1 MPWFGRGRS
10 EVPSTWAA
18 ALEQVLEAVDPTRK
32 VAEFVLAG
40 QPVEALE
47 NVNSGHRMMQRH
59 GRWNSEPAKQA
70 AATLY
75 AGFGDVDAAVLRR
88 WSRVLDAT
96 GGTGG
101 WGLALGDVAGCHW
114 PELMLQQAAACVPS
128 GQLPI
133 TFADL
138 ERIAAEDGTAPTDL
152 VWMAFTLA
160 PHHRYQ
166 SRSVRDCLSRL
177 PGFEDAVAA
186 HREIAAS
193 VLVSGSV
200 DERVAAA
207 SLLAALG
214 DTVLGVLAEP
224 LAEAA
229 TSTSAQ
235 VRAAIR
241 PLITRIDGPAID
253 PLRRL
258 AADGE
263 PARRACPLEVLA
275 ARPDQRAWAL
285 KTAAADQAAS
295 VRALSARWEA
305 GNAPAEAG
313 EEIEILPESP
323 PLPSW
328 SLAAADAE
336 RVANQVCEALRRGV
350 ESFNGRLHGQF
361 KRPLHEPSPDTPDR
375 IARLLVADGPARVDD
390 KLDGI
395 PAPGPVKSQVA
406 GVIQHHGYSP
416 ATAIQLMAVL
426 GWLGNQIYRPWADVI
441 EEAHA
446 RTGQPDL
453 LTVQRMLDAV
463 GVDGRASVW
472 SAYGASWGPRIG
484 RGWPDEHVWPCCG
497 TRSPAPRF
505 AVWSG
510 SRDPTT
516 TD

>member
-1 MPWFGRGRS
+1 M
-10 EVPSTWAA
+10 
-18 ALEQVLEAVDPTRK
+18 
-32 VAEFVLAG
+32 
-40 QPVEALE
+40 
-47 NVNSGHRMMQRH
+47 
-59 GRWNSEPAKQA
+59 
-70 AATLY
+70 
-75 AGFGDVDAAVLRR
+75 
-88 WSRVLDAT
+88 
-96 GGTGG
+96 
-101 WGLALGDVAGCHW
+101 
-114 PELMLQQAAACVPS
+114 
-128 GQLPI
+128 
-133 TFADL
+133 
-138 ERIAAEDGTAPTDL
+138 
-152 VWMAFTLA
+152 
-160 PHHRYQ
+160 
-166 SRSVRDCLSRL
+166 
-177 PGFEDAVAA
+177 
-186 HREIAAS
+186 
-193 VLVSGSV
+193 
-200 DERVAAA
+200 
-207 SLLAALG
+207 
-214 DTVLGVLAEP
+214 
-224 LAEAA
+224 
-229 TSTSAQ
+229 
-235 VRAAIR
+235 RAAIR

-406 GVIQHHGYSP
+406 GVIQHYGYSP